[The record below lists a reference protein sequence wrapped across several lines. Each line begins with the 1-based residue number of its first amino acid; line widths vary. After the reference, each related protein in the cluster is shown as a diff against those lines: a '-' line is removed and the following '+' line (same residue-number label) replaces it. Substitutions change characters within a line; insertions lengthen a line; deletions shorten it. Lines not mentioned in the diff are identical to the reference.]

1 MGIILPPGGQLVDK
15 SDSLKK
21 FEAYLRRRFPDRR
34 TPIDYLSD
42 VRQFMAVCQKEW
54 REVNMHDIDAFVDQQ
69 RANHL
74 KVATVNRRVAALKTF
89 FDFLAEENDDLSW
102 ANPVR
107 YKRHAGK
114 RPRSLPRD
122 ISDNDVE
129 KVWNVIASKRD
140 RAWFALM
147 VRGGLRV
154 GEVVLLKVKDVVRQP
169 SEGHPAQ
176 VRVQGK
182 GQKERMVLLSAD
194 AYSVLQQWLDERGER
209 PEANVFF
216 NQHGQPLSANGIE
229 WLLHGYGEQVGL
241 KLSPHQLRHTFA
253 RQLTEAGMPITSV
266 GKLLGHSQITTTQIY
281 TSGADPG
288 LAQAYQTAMTR
299 VVGEATPP
307 EKQPEVPSAPLSRAP
322 RAAEPEPEMP
332 DLQAWAPHLP
342 ALIRSACSEYVK
354 HCFPSWPV
362 RRRKIRT
369 QKLLCELRQ
378 LWDWFL
384 AYRPIQHPGEI
395 SYRDLLAYQSA
406 HQEKGHAAGT
416 INRRLDYII
425 AIGRRLADQE
435 QRVDNSIFRLRDLPR
450 PQSLPRHLS
459 DTEGLQL
466 EALLRSRMG
475 TTLSKER
482 LENACMWIMLH
493 SGLRVGECAD
503 LHYQDLDLPSK
514 RLVIRLGKGQRD
526 RVVYLS
532 DVTCQAILTYLND
545 VDLHPIDLFF
555 LQPSGKPVT
564 VEWLRVHVAAIG
576 KAVGIDN
583 LYPHRLRHTCA
594 TRLLNAGM
602 EITRIQKLLGH
613 ENLATT
619 MIYARVQDATV
630 ETDYRQAMQLIE
642 RKQMPFSTEPVEV
655 KDWLPQNVK
664 VQNPIDNSV

>member
-1 MGIILPPGGQLVDK
+1 MEK
-15 SDSLKK
+15 SESLIK
-21 FEAYLRRRFPDRR
+21 FEAYLRRRFPERR

-42 VRQFMAVCQKEW
+42 VRQFMAVIQKEW
-54 REVNMHDIDAFVDQQ
+54 REVTMHDIDAFVDQQ
-69 RANHL
+69 RENHL

-114 RPRSLPRD
+114 RPHSLPRD
-122 ISDNDVE
+122 IGDEEIE
-129 KVWNVIASKRD
+129 KVWSVISSKRD

-154 GEVVLLKVKDVVRQP
+154 GEVVLLQVKDVVRQP
-169 SEGHPAQ
+169 CEGHPAQ

-209 PEANVFF
+209 TETSVFF

-241 KLSPHQLRHTFA
+241 KLTPHQLRHTFA

-281 TSGADPG
+281 TAGADPG
-288 LAQAYQTAMTR
+288 LAQAYQTAMTH
-299 VVGEATPP
+299 VVGEATQPRLSEKLPEAPP
-307 EKQPEVPSAPLSRAP
+307 SPPVRAP

-332 DLQAWAPHLP
+332 DLEAWATHWPVP
-342 ALIRSACSEYVK
+342 IRTACLEYVK
-354 HCFPSWPV
+354 HCLHAWPV
-362 RRRKIRT
+362 RRRRFRT
-369 QKLLCELRQ
+369 QTLLCELRN

-384 AYRPIQHPGEI
+384 AHRPIQHPGELN
-395 SYRDLLAYQSA
+395 YRDLLAYQSA
-406 HQEKGHAAGT
+406 HQEKGHVAGT
-416 INRRLDYII
+416 INRRLDYVI

-435 QRVDNSIFRLRDLPR
+435 QPLDNSIFRLRYLPR

-459 DTEGLQL
+459 DAEALQL
-466 EALLRSRMG
+466 EALLRSRQE
-475 TTLSKER
+475 TTRPRER
-482 LENACMWIMLH
+482 LENACLWIMLH

-503 LHYQDLDLPSK
+503 LSYQDLDLSGK
-514 RLVIRLGKGQRD
+514 RLVIRQGKGQRD

-532 DVTCQAILTYLND
+532 DVTCQAIQIYLKDTNLQP
-545 VDLHPIDLFF
+545 VDFLFR
-555 LQPSGKPVT
+555 QPSGNLIT
-564 VEWLRVHVAAIG
+564 TEWLRKHVAAIG
-576 KAVGIDN
+576 RAVGIEN
-583 LYPHRLRHTCA
+583 LFPHRLRHTCA

-602 EITRIQKLLGH
+602 DITRIQKLLGH
-613 ENLATT
+613 EQLATT

-642 RKQMPFSTEPVEV
+642 RKQMPFSTEPVAV
-655 KDWLPQNVK
+655 PDWIPQNVK

>member
-1 MGIILPPGGQLVDK
+1 MEK
-15 SDSLKK
+15 SESLIK
-21 FEAYLRRRFPDRR
+21 FEAYLRRRFPERR

-69 RANHL
+69 RENHL

-122 ISDNDVE
+122 ISDDDVE
-129 KVWNVIASKRD
+129 KVWNVISSKRD

-154 GEVVLLKVKDVVRQP
+154 GEVVLLQVKDVVRQP
-169 SEGHPAQ
+169 CEGHPAQ

-209 PEANVFF
+209 TETSVFF

-229 WLLHGYGEQVGL
+229 WLLHGYGEQAGL

-266 GKLLGHSQITTTQIY
+266 GKLLGHSQIATTQIY
-281 TSGADPG
+281 TAGADLA
-288 LAQAYQTAMTR
+288 LAQAYQVAMTR
-299 VVGEATPP
+299 VVGEATQPRLP
-307 EKQPEVPSAPLSRAP
+307 EKPPQAPPLPPTGAP

-332 DLQAWAPHLP
+332 DLVAWATHLP
-342 ALIRSACSEYVK
+342 ALIRAACSEYVK
-354 HCFPSWPV
+354 HCFYAWPV
-362 RRRKIRT
+362 RQRRIRT
-369 QKLLCELRQ
+369 RKLLCELRK

-384 AYRPIQHPGEI
+384 AYRPIHHPGELN
-395 SYRDLLAYQSA
+395 YRDLLAYQSA
-406 HQEKGHAAGT
+406 HQEKGHVAGT

-425 AIGRRLADQE
+425 AIGRRLADQD
-435 QRVDNSIFRLRDLPR
+435 QPLDNSIFRLHDLPR
-450 PQSLPRHLS
+450 PQSLPRHL
-459 DTEGLQL
+459 TEAESLQL
-466 EALLRSRMG
+466 EALLRSRMA
-475 TTLSKER
+475 TTLAKER

-514 RLVIRLGKGQRD
+514 RLVIRVGKGQRD

-532 DVTCQAILTYLND
+532 DVTCQAILIYLKD
-545 VDLHPIDLFF
+545 VDLQPVDF
-555 LQPSGKPVT
+555 LLLQSSGKPLNE
-564 VEWLRVHVAAIG
+564 EWLRKHVAIIG
-576 KAVGIDN
+576 KAAGIEN
-583 LYPHRLRHTCA
+583 LFPHRLRHTCA

-602 EITRIQKLLGH
+602 DITRIQKLLGH
-613 ENLATT
+613 EKLATT

-630 ETDYRQAMQLIE
+630 ENDYRQAMQLIE
-642 RKQMPFSTEPVEV
+642 RKQMPFSSEPVEV